1 MSMGG
6 HQSAAMLKDEW
17 LTTQET
23 RKRERLP
30 YGSMN
35 GVCPT
40 VKRLWHFRDDEPPL
54 CEPFG
59 LRSDFIDNAEQ
70 ERQAEI
76 RSVVLALMECLTERE
91 KTLIAYRYEHDMTLE
106 ECGRVFEVTRERIRQ
121 IENLAFRKMRRHS
134 GVLGEAAC

>member
-1 MSMGG
+1 M
-6 HQSAAMLKDEW
+6 

-23 RKRERLP
+23 RKRARLP
-30 YGSMN
+30 YGAMN

-40 VKRLWHFRDDEPPL
+40 VQRLWHYRDDEPPL

-59 LRSDFIDNAEQ
+59 LKSDFIGIAEQ

-91 KTLIAYRYEHDMTLE
+91 RTLIAYRYEHDMTLE
-106 ECGRVFEVTRERIRQ
+106 ECGRVFELTRERIRQ
-121 IENLAFRKMRRHS
+121 IENHAFRKMRARS
-134 GVLGEAAC
+134 RFLGDAA